1 MATKEFNAALAVDFI
16 ITPTTGFIDYK
27 QGQLDTL
34 TSAVKPL
41 SASAWSM
48 LSGRTWATFN
58 NFIIQRQQIRWTSPL
73 VDLGSSKY
81 FTLDVRSEFDGDIYY
96 IVHTSETG
104 AFAGE
109 EVETLIQEGDTDIE
123 AFYGQ
128 FVYVTAFVD
137 GRELRKMS
145 IKTSSQSI
153 ELKIN
158 NVDTSTLSG
167 TVSQRSLELPQDV
180 SKIVDIKV
188 ECQAPSA
195 YAVNLYV
202 SDTATSQVLI
212 PIVKSKS
219 VANPS
224 IALYGIDND
233 ARDGVVDV
241 TITALPKQ
249 IMYSGNIYTI
259 S

>member
-1 MATKEFNAALAVDFI
+1 MATKEFNASLSSDFI
-16 ITPTTGFIDYK
+16 ISPVTGFIDYK
-27 QGQLDTL
+27 QGQLDIQ
-34 TSAVKPL
+34 TSAIKPL
-41 SASAWSM
+41 SSSSWSM
-48 LSGRTWATFN
+48 LSGSSWSNFN
-58 NFIIQRQQIRWTSPL
+58 NFTIQSQQIRWTSPL

-81 FTLDVRSEFDGDIYY
+81 FTLDVRSEFSGSLYY
-96 IVHTSETG
+96 LVHTSETG

-109 EVETLIQEGDTDIE
+109 ESETLIEEGDDAIE

-128 FVYVTAFVD
+128 FVYVTAFVN
-137 GRELRKMS
+137 GSELRKMT

-153 ELKIN
+153 EVKIN
-158 NVDTSTLSG
+158 NLDTSTLSG
-167 TVSQRSLELPQDV
+167 TSSARLLELPQDV
-180 SKIVDIKV
+180 SKITDIKV
-188 ECQAPSA
+188 ECQAPTA

-212 PIVKSKS
+212 PIVKNKS
-219 VANPS
+219 IAAPT

-241 TITALPKQ
+241 TISALPKQ
-249 IMYSGNIYTI
+249 VMYSGNIYTI